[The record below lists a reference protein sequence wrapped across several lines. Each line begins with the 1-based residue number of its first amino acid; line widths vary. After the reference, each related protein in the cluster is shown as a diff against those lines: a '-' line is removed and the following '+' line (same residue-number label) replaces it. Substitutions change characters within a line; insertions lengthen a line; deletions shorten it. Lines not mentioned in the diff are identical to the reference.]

1 MSSFADGGVVWLTGL
16 SGAGKTT
23 VAELLDRGLRADG
36 LRPVRLDGDRLRAIM
51 PVRLGYAPQERRLLA
66 RTYSRLAAELAEQGH
81 LVVCATISLFHEVHA
96 WNRAHVANYLE
107 VWLRAPVA
115 ELRTRAGRAAL
126 YGSGDSTPGADGAAV
141 HVVGAGIEPELPLR
155 PDLVIDNHPPVTAE
169 HAAQLI
175 RSAIALASGLDAA

>member
-1 MSSFADGGVVWLTGL
+1 MNTFADGGVVWLTGL

-126 YGSGDSTPGADGAAV
+126 YGSDPAGAAGAAA

-169 HAAQLI
+169 HAAELI
-175 RSAIALASGLDAA
+175 RSAIALGSGLDAA